1 MKITSLKSI
10 EYILRAVVFLTFLG
24 HGVVALQRN
33 PVWLG
38 YLLTAGF
45 SMEQAKILIVFIG
58 ILDLIV
64 AVTILFKPFKYVV
77 VWAIIWTF
85 LTALIRPVSGE
96 PVWAFVERG
105 ANWGAP
111 LALFFLLQYQRNSNS
126 EQI

>member
-1 MKITSLKSI
+1 MKTIDLKTI
-10 EYILRAVVFLTFLG
+10 EYILRIVVSLTFLG
-24 HGVVALQRN
+24 HGVVALQQN

-45 SMEQAKILIVFIG
+45 SIEQAKTLIIVIG
-58 ILDLIV
+58 VLDLIV
-64 AVTILFKPFKYVV
+64 AVIILLKPFKYVV
-77 VWAIIWTF
+77 LWAVFWAF

-111 LALFFLLQYQRNSNS
+111 LALYFLLQYQIKNDSKQN
-126 EQI
+126 